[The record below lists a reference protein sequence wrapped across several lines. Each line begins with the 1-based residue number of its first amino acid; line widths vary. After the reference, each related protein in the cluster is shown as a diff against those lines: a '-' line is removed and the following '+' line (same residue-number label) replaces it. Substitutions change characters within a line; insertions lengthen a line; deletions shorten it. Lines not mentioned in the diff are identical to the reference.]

1 VTIPPDALRRCRRSF
16 ELSLLVRVNASS
28 RREDVLYSEFLA
40 SRGDSEVLA
49 MFYAQ
54 RRRTELLRAQRARVS
69 ARAIARCRHAL
80 MLANARG
87 GDATT
92 LDNAR
97 TSLSVDSHEMTLEVA
112 LTEWEPDTPSPRP
125 PDEFVLTESGPH
137 APPTL
142 TGGPP

>member
-1 VTIPPDALRRCRRSF
+1 MTIPPDALRRCRRSF

-28 RREDVLYSEFLA
+28 RREDALRLEFFA
-40 SRGDSEVLA
+40 SRGDSEVLSKWNA
-49 MFYAQ
+49 EQ
-54 RRRTELLRAQRARVS
+54 RRTELLRAQRARVS

-112 LTEWEPDTPSPRP
+112 LTEWEPDAPSPRP

>member
-1 VTIPPDALRRCRRSF
+1 M
-16 ELSLLVRVNASS
+16 RVNASS
-28 RREDVLYSEFLA
+28 RREDVLESEFMA
-40 SRGDSEVLA
+40 SQDLDVLA

-92 LDNAR
+92 LDKAR

-112 LTEWEPDTPSPRP
+112 LTEWESEVPRPRP

>member
-1 VTIPPDALRRCRRSF
+1 VTIPPGSLRRCRRSF

-28 RREDVLYSEFLA
+28 RREDVLYSEFLT

-97 TSLSVDSHEMTLEVA
+97 TSISVDSHEMTLEVA

>member
-1 VTIPPDALRRCRRSF
+1 MTIPPDALRRCRRSF

-28 RREDVLYSEFLA
+28 RREDVLESEFMA
-40 SRGDSEVLA
+40 SQDLDVLA